1 MRDNERIEQQV
12 QQAMNSLDG
21 IQKAGPGP
29 FFFTRVQARLQRQ
42 NSNAWDRISSFI
54 TRPTVA
60 LGGLC
65 IIILLNAVAFYLR
78 PAAGNASI
86 AVLTAATGETGYTED
101 YGNLATNFF
110 YDENPEP

>member
-1 MRDNERIEQQV
+1 MRDKENMERKVE
-12 QQAMNSLDG
+12 AALTSLDS

-42 NSNAWDRISSFI
+42 RSNSWERIVSFI

-65 IIILLNAVAFYLR
+65 IIILLNAVAFYLQ
-78 PAAGNASI
+78 PAISNALAVSAPAGES
-86 AVLTAATGETGYTED
+86 GYAED
-101 YGNLATNFF
+101 YSNVATNFF

>member
-1 MRDNERIEQQV
+1 MRNNESIERKV
-12 QQAMNSLDG
+12 QQALNSLDG

-42 NSNAWDRISSFI
+42 RGGGWEQVVSFI
-54 TRPTVA
+54 TRPAVA

-65 IIILLNAVAFYLR
+65 LIILLNAIAFFFQ
-78 PAAGNASI
+78 PSGASG
-86 AVLTAATGETGYTED
+86 ALASVSPTMNESGYVED
-101 YGNLATNFF
+101 YSNVATNFF